1 MSIEQKI
8 EDLTA
13 AIRELTAAYAGAPR
27 VVDANIQTGTKP
39 PKAEKPKE
47 EPKAEKPKEEPKAEK
62 PKEETLDYASYI
74 QKPALNLVAVKGRDA
89 LTTLLREFGVGNAK
103 EVPEPKWPALRA
115 AIDAATN
122 AQEDQV

>member
-8 EDLTA
+8 E
-13 AIRELTAAYAGAPR
+13 ELTAAVRELTVVMANPVR
-27 VVDANIQTGTKP
+27 VVDGGAITTGTAQKADKAEKS
-39 PKAEKPKE
+39 KAEKPKE
-47 EPKAEKPKEEPKAEK
+47 EPK
-62 PKEETLDYASYI
+62 DYATYI

>member
-39 PKAEKPKE
+39 
-47 EPKAEKPKEEPKAEK
+47 PKAEKPKEEPKAEK